1 MSKAFAPD
9 TVIERVTR
17 HLHAGE
23 LMAEVLS
30 QDTFQQIA
38 TSTADRGVS
47 MDITCEAISEM
58 LRMQHER
65 EGVSQG
71 TELDSEHLFKVQL
84 ALTWDREIK
93 IVPSEVA
100 ALYRNQALPKG
111 VNLAAMFGEPRAAR
125 FVSIPWTIQHE
136 FCGVW
141 VVPDT
146 TPGTDRPE
154 VRFTFLSATP
164 GTDDLHLHFALD
176 CSWDEA
182 VYESALKVAQ
192 ASGHL
197 GTDHGHAIF
206 RNYLAAMMHVEG
218 LLAAVYDVLTN
229 VREAPV
235 AKLPSKQGAYL

>member
-1 MSKAFAPD
+1 MSKAFAPA
-9 TVIERVTR
+9 TVIDRVTR
-17 HLHAGE
+17 HLQVGE

-38 TSTADRGVS
+38 AETADRGGS
-47 MDITCEAISEM
+47 LEITCEAITEM

-65 EGVSQG
+65 EGVTHG
-71 TELDSEHLFKVQL
+71 AELASEHLFKVQL
-84 ALTWDREIK
+84 ALTWNREIK
-93 IVPSEVA
+93 VVPAEVA
-100 ALYRNQALPKG
+100 ALYRNQALPRS

-141 VVPDT
+141 VVPDVM
-146 TPGTDRPE
+146 PGTDRPE
-154 VRFTFLSATP
+154 VRFTLLSAAA
-164 GTDDLHLHFALD
+164 GTEDLHLHFALD
-176 CSWDEA
+176 RDWDDA

-192 ASGHL
+192 VSGHL
-197 GTDHGHAIF
+197 GTEKGHAII
-206 RNYLAAMMHVEG
+206 RNYLSAIMHVEG

-235 AKLPSKQGAYL
+235 ATFPTTKGA